1 MGNLIETVL
10 QDAVLVS
17 VQGSGDVSA
26 HSVQMMCIL
35 RMYRE
40 ACTYSKDSTG
50 YTICMQCRVNKKCM
64 ARPTGHES
72 IKGCN
77 LKYYWENWRSEAQFL
92 SYSLLKMK
100 KMFEVSTLD
109 FNAVCCVPVR

>member
-1 MGNLIETVL
+1 M
-10 QDAVLVS
+10 VS

-40 ACTYSKDSTG
+40 ACTYSKYSTG

-72 IKGCN
+72 IKRCN
-77 LKYYWENWRSEAQFL
+77 LKYYWENWPPEAQFL

-100 KMFEVSTLD
+100 KMCEVSTLD
-109 FNAVCCVPVR
+109 FIAVCCVPVR